1 MKLVKQF
8 AGEYKGQA
16 VIDNLN
22 VELTVSSLEGKG
34 FSFRYTINN
43 NEVYS
48 DGWYGLRLTD
58 IKRDINTNIES
69 IVDEYKN

>member
-8 AGEYKGQA
+8 SGEYKGKA
-16 VIDNLN
+16 VIKGLKI
-22 VELTVSSLEGKG
+22 ELTVSSLEGKG

-48 DGWYGLRLTD
+48 DGWNGLRLKD
-58 IKRDINTNIES
+58 IKRDINTNIEI
-69 IVDEYKN
+69 IVNEYKK